1 MPEQMILEITRLGA
15 QADGIADTPSGPVY
29 VAGALPG
36 EVAECDVRSD
46 RGSLV
51 ALQRAA
57 PGRIEPVCRHFGA
70 CGGCAAQHMGPAL
83 YRNWKRDLVATAF
96 RHRGLDVTVDELVGV
111 GPRCRRRATFTARS
125 AAGKLTL
132 GFHEEG
138 SHALVDLAV
147 CPVVM
152 PAIEAALPAFRA
164 VAASMLSSGETLRL
178 AVTAT
183 ADGLDVRL
191 TDAARTP
198 GAHAK
203 AAIAEIAR
211 RAGIIRVIAGGE
223 IVMQSAQPV
232 LLLSG
237 ARVQLPPGAF
247 IQATAEAEAA
257 IAAILAEATRKS
269 KRIADLFCG
278 LGTFTFGLAHNAR
291 VLALDGD
298 RPAITALTLA
308 AKAVP
313 GVKPI
318 EARVRDLM
326 REPMS
331 RTELAD
337 FDAVVLDP
345 PRAGAKDQ
353 SEALARSK
361 VPVVCAV
368 SCNPATLARDC
379 RILVDAGYVIERVV
393 PIDQFVWSPH
403 VEAVA
408 VLRRPR
414 GK

>member
-1 MPEQMILEITRLGA
+1 MAERMTLEILRLGA
-15 QADGIADTPSGPVY
+15 QADGVAESSAGSVF

-36 EVAECDVRSD
+36 EVIECEIQSD
-46 RGSLV
+46 RGRLV
-51 ALQRAA
+51 SVQR
-57 PGRIEPVCRHFGA
+57 PSPQRIEPVCRHFGS
-70 CGGCAAQHMGPAL
+70 CGGCAAQHMSPEL
-83 YRNWKRDLVATAF
+83 YRGWKRDLVATAF
-96 RHRGLDVTVDELVGV
+96 RHRGLDVAVEELVGV
-111 GPRCRRRATFTARS
+111 GPHRRRRATFTARS
-125 AAGKLTL
+125 NAGRLTL

-147 CPVVM
+147 CPVVT
-152 PAIEAALPAFRA
+152 PAIEAALPAFRSI
-164 VAASMLSSGETLRL
+164 ASSILSSGETLRL

-183 ADGLDVRL
+183 AEGLDILL
-191 TDAARTP
+191 TDVQHSPDAR
-198 GAHAK
+198 AK
-203 AAIAEIAR
+203 AKIAEIAR
-211 RAGIIRVIAGGE
+211 QAGIIRVMADGE
-223 IVMQSAQPV
+223 IVMQSAKPV
-232 LLLSG
+232 LALAG
-237 ARVQLPPGAF
+237 ARVELPPGAF
-247 IQATAEAEAA
+247 IQATAEAETA

-278 LGTFTFGLAHNAR
+278 LGTFTFGLARHAR
-291 VLALDGD
+291 VLALDSD
-298 RPAITALTLA
+298 RPAIAALTLA

-331 RTELAD
+331 RTEFAD

-353 SEALARSK
+353 SEAIARSK

-379 RILVDAGYVIERVV
+379 RLLVDAGYAIERVV
-393 PIDQFVWSPH
+393 PVDQFVWSPH

-408 VLRRPR
+408 ILKRPR